1 MTSNYTRIFQIAK
14 CWFQVVQLK
23 IIAREVLLTLFE
35 LLCHKMLAM
44 AVSQASS
51 NLLVNWN
58 WSFHTLSEPQWLRI
72 CQGRLC

>member
-51 NLLVNWN
+51 NLLVN
-58 WSFHTLSEPQWLRI
+58 
-72 CQGRLC
+72 